1 LLDHGGDPGTAPHP
15 GGLVRRI
22 AEIRSGSAPHLDGPA
37 SRVRPNPSMT
47 SQQEAALTE
56 LNLELAQS
64 IITAALKAA
73 REKNLKPLSVVVY
86 DARGAL
92 RALASEDGTSLKRAE
107 IAMGKAY
114 GSLSLGVGSRAIHK
128 MAVDRPYFVAA
139 ATHSVGGQL
148 IPAPGGVLIKDAQGR
163 ILGAVGISG
172 DTSDNDEMAAA
183 AGIESVGL
191 VFDAGA

>member
-1 LLDHGGDPGTAPHP
+1 MTQLSLDTAQTI
-15 GGLVRRI
+15 L
-22 AEIRSGSAPHLDGPA
+22 
-37 SRVRPNPSMT
+37 
-47 SQQEAALTE
+47 
-56 LNLELAQS
+56 
-64 IITAALKAA
+64 TAALKAA
-73 REKNLKPLSVVVY
+73 REKTMKPLSVAVY

-92 RALASEDGTSLKRAE
+92 KALASEDGTSLKRAE

-114 GSLSLGVGSRAIHK
+114 GALALGVGSRAIHK

-139 ATHSVGGQL
+139 ASHVVGGQL
-148 IPAPGGVLIKDAQGR
+148 VPVPGGVLIKDQQGA

-183 AGIESVGL
+183 AGIEAAGL

>member
-1 LLDHGGDPGTAPHP
+1 MTHLSLDTAQTI
-15 GGLVRRI
+15 L
-22 AEIRSGSAPHLDGPA
+22 
-37 SRVRPNPSMT
+37 
-47 SQQEAALTE
+47 
-56 LNLELAQS
+56 
-64 IITAALKAA
+64 TAALKAA
-73 REKNLKPLSVVVY
+73 RDKTMKPLSVAVY

-92 RALASEDGTSLKRAE
+92 KALASEDGTSLKRAE

-114 GSLSLGVGSRAIHK
+114 GALALGVGSRAIHK

-139 ATHSVGGQL
+139 ASHVVGGQL
-148 IPAPGGVLIKDAQGR
+148 VPVPGGVLIKDQQGA

-183 AGIESVGL
+183 AGIEAAGL